1 MKQISVSDVLASAN
15 AAMVGPDLDLTGALA
30 SLVVG
35 ATAALSVKAAA
46 VLVDVDG
53 RLEVLTAT
61 SHRTLDLELHQAQT
75 HEGPCLETMD
85 SGVEVHEVGA
95 GAIVGRWPLVG
106 PQIVDSGYRS
116 VQAMPLTWHGAT
128 FGGLNLF
135 REEATGFEHQLA
147 DCRALADAVTLLL
160 VSARLTH
167 DELGVGLRAALEERA
182 TVELAKGALAH
193 AWQLDMPEAFDAL
206 TALAEQE
213 QLSLG
218 VAARLV
224 MERARERHLGARDPA
239 P

>member
-1 MKQISVSDVLASAN
+1 MKQISVADVLASAN
-15 AAMVGPDLDLTGALA
+15 AAMVRPDFDVTGALA

-35 ATAALSVKAAA
+35 ATAALPVRAAA

-61 SHRTLDLELHQAQT
+61 SHRALDLELHQAQT
-75 HEGPCLETMD
+75 HEGPCLETMS

-95 GAIVGRWPLVG
+95 DAIVGRWPRVG
-106 PQIVDSGYRS
+106 PQIVGSGYLS
-116 VQAMPLTWHGAT
+116 VQAIPMAWQGTT

-160 VSARLTH
+160 VSAHLKP
-167 DELGVGLRAALEERA
+167 DQLGVGLRAALEERA

-193 AWQLDMPEAFDAL
+193 AWQLDIPEAFDAL
-206 TALAEQE
+206 AALAEQE
-213 QLSLG
+213 HVSLG

-224 MERARERHLGARDPA
+224 MERARARQLGALGGA